1 MANLPK
7 PQNLKKLQGTYTKA
21 RDTGTEA
28 AVPNSKPTCPS
39 WLPKE
44 AKAEWRRIANA
55 LHDAGLL
62 KGIDRAALAA
72 YCNAWARWKQAELLV
87 QEGGLLSETS
97 NGNVIQAPAV
107 GVANVAMRDML
118 KILKEFGMTPSSRS
132 RLVYD
137 GDTTS
142 PGQTLAEQLFNI
154 VNGE

>member
-7 PQNLKKLQGTYTKA
+7 PQNLKRLQGTYTKA

-28 AVPNSKPTCPS
+28 AVQNTKPTCPS

-72 YCNAWARWKQAELLV
+72 YCNAWARWREAELLV
-87 QEGGLLSETS
+87 QADGLLSETS
-97 NGNVIQAPAV
+97 NGTIIQAPAV

-118 KILKEFGMTPSSRS
+118 KILKEFGMTPSSRA
-132 RLVYD
+132 RLALD
-137 GDTTS
+137 GAATS
-142 PGQTLAEQLFNI
+142 PGQTLEQELFRL